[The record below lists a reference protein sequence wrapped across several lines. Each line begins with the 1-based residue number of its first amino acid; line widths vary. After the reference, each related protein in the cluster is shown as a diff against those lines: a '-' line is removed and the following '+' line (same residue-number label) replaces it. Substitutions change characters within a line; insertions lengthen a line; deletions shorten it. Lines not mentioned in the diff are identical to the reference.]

1 MIGPNG
7 NSNGVTSEQLSQV
20 YWAVEYMTN
29 LEGQDHTLVIEMTQ
43 AMLNDLIEENRLAPM
58 AGYVSKYCDVIDG
71 PEDAERITADITG
84 D

>member
-7 NSNGVTSEQLSQV
+7 SGTAVTSAQLSQV

-29 LEGQDHTLVIEMTQ
+29 LEGQDHTLVIEMAQ
-43 AMLNDLIEENRLAPM
+43 AMLNDLIERNRLAPM
-58 AGYVSKYCDVIDG
+58 AGYVSKYCDVIDCA
-71 PEDAERITADITG
+71 EDAERITADITG